1 MGKKKDKKEK
11 KDKKLKKA
19 AAKAMPAAAEQP
31 AEQAA
36 VAADDAAA
44 KPATTMLAHV
54 NVPYAQTWNYLRIN
68 DIAFEVPTPD
78 AKGKVYEAA
87 PRLFDAVDAGVGEE
101 AARWIVASA
110 GDVRYVEV
118 PRHTVRTE
126 PVVVNVSA
134 GQAANTAIMVRE
146 GATVSVVVVATSG
159 EAEPGTTTAA
169 LTRIIAERD
178 ATVDLVEIVADTDA
192 TAHLEGVGIKAD
204 DRATV
209 NVRQYALGGAKVA
222 FGIGVELAGDY
233 SRLDLLMRYHAS
245 GEGTLDVN
253 HQCRMSGSHSR
264 AEMHASGVLADAAK
278 KTMRETIDL
287 VHGAKDAR
295 GNEAETVLVTGD
307 DVVNKTLPTILCDE
321 EDVQGNHGATIGSI
335 GPDQL
340 NYLADR
346 GLSREEAESLFV
358 RAIFDDAI
366 IHASVPEAHDAA
378 VARAEAVLGADVA
391 HDLDQS
397 QEA

>member
-1 MGKKKDKKEK
+1 MDTT
-11 KDKKLKKA
+11 
-19 AAKAMPAAAEQP
+19 
-31 AEQAA
+31 
-36 VAADDAAA
+36 
-44 KPATTMLAHV
+44 ATTTLAHV
-54 NVPYAQTWNYLRIN
+54 NVPYAQTWNYLHIN
-68 DIAFEVPTPD
+68 DIAFTVPTPD

-87 PRLFDAVDAGVGEE
+87 PRLFDAVDAGIGEE

-118 PRHTVRTE
+118 PRHTVREE

-134 GQAANTAIMVRE
+134 GQVANTAIMVRE
-146 GATVSVVVVATSG
+146 GATVNVTVVATSG

-178 ATVDLVEIVADTDA
+178 ATVNLIEIVADGDA
-192 TAHLEGVGIKAD
+192 TNHLEGVGIKAD
-204 DRATV
+204 DHATV

-233 SRLDLLMRYHAS
+233 SRLDLTMRYHAS

-264 AEMHASGVLADAAK
+264 AEMHASGVLADAAR

-295 GNEAETVLVTGD
+295 GNEAETVLVTDD

-340 NYLADR
+340 GYLADR

-366 IHASVPEAHDAA
+366 INAPVAAAHDAA

>member
-1 MGKKKDKKEK
+1 MDTT
-11 KDKKLKKA
+11 
-19 AAKAMPAAAEQP
+19 
-31 AEQAA
+31 
-36 VAADDAAA
+36 
-44 KPATTMLAHV
+44 ATTTLAHV
-54 NVPYAQTWNYLRIN
+54 NVPYAQTWNYLHIN
-68 DIAFEVPTPD
+68 DITFEVPTPD

-87 PRLFDAVDAGVGEE
+87 PRLFDAVDAGIGEE
-101 AARWIVASA
+101 AARWVVASA
-110 GDVRYVEV
+110 GDVRYVEI
-118 PRHTVRTE
+118 PRHTVREE

-134 GQAANTAIMVRE
+134 GQVANTAIMVRE
-146 GATVSVVVVATSG
+146 GATVDVAVVVATSG

-178 ATVDLVEIVADTDA
+178 ATVNLIEIVADSDA
-192 TAHLEGVGIKAD
+192 TNHLEGVGIKAD

-233 SRLDLLMRYHAS
+233 SRLDLTMRYHAS

-264 AEMHASGVLADAAK
+264 AEMHASGVLADAAR

-340 NYLADR
+340 GYLADR

-366 IHASVPEAHDAA
+366 INAPVAAAHDAA

>member
-1 MGKKKDKKEK
+1 MDTT
-11 KDKKLKKA
+11 
-19 AAKAMPAAAEQP
+19 
-31 AEQAA
+31 
-36 VAADDAAA
+36 
-44 KPATTMLAHV
+44 ATTTLAHV
-54 NVPYAQTWNYLRIN
+54 NVPYAQTWNYLHIN
-68 DIAFEVPTPD
+68 DIAFTVPTPD

-87 PRLFDAVDAGVGEE
+87 PRLFDAVDAGIGEE
-101 AARWIVASA
+101 AARWVVASA

-118 PRHTVRTE
+118 PRHTVREE

-134 GQAANTAIMVRE
+134 GQVANTAIMVRE
-146 GATVSVVVVATSG
+146 GATVNVAVVATSG

-178 ATVDLVEIVADTDA
+178 ATVNLIEIVADGDA
-192 TAHLEGVGIKAD
+192 TNHLEGVGIKAD

-233 SRLDLLMRYHAS
+233 SRLDLTMRYHAS

-253 HQCRMSGSHSR
+253 HQCRISGSHSR
-264 AEMHASGVLADAAK
+264 AEMHASGVLADAAR

-340 NYLADR
+340 GYLADR

-366 IHASVPEAHDAA
+366 INAPVAAAHDAA

>member
-1 MGKKKDKKEK
+1 
-11 KDKKLKKA
+11 
-19 AAKAMPAAAEQP
+19 
-31 AEQAA
+31 
-36 VAADDAAA
+36 
-44 KPATTMLAHV
+44 MLAHV

-87 PRLFDAVDAGVGEE
+87 PRLFDTVDAGIGEE
-101 AARWIVASA
+101 AVRWIIAAA

>member
-11 KDKKLKKA
+11 KDKKLRKA
-19 AAKAMPAAAEQP
+19 AAKAQLAAAEQP

-36 VAADDAAA
+36 VAADDAAT
-44 KPATTMLAHV
+44 KPATTTLAHV

-68 DIAFEVPTPD
+68 DISFEVPTPD

-87 PRLFDAVDAGVGEE
+87 PRLFDTVDAGIGEE
-101 AARWIVASA
+101 AVRWIIAAA

-146 GATVSVVVVATSG
+146 GATASVVVVATSG

-178 ATVDLVEIVADTDA
+178 ATVNLIEIVADGDA
-192 TAHLEGVGIKAD
+192 TNHLEGVGIKAD

-233 SRLDLLMRYHAS
+233 SRLDLIMRYHAS

-253 HQCRMSGSHSR
+253 HQCRMSGSYSR

-307 DVVNKTLPTILCDE
+307 DVVNKTLPTILCGE

-340 NYLADR
+340 GYLADR

-366 IHASVPEAHDAA
+366 INATVPEAHDAA